1 MSTRTSNKDYKMS
14 TMGEKVRFALGDV
27 GCNFIWGFVGSYL
40 TLYYTDSALIAAG
53 VAGTIMLIA
62 RLLDGISDIL
72 MGIIIE
78 KTHTKYG
85 KARPWILWMSLPLVI
100 SMFLAF
106 HVPVNLGGN
115 AKIAYVTMTYILI
128 SAITYTAVNMA
139 YITLFTLFAPDSN
152 DRNVAAT
159 VRTLFAMFAAMGI
172 NIITMPLLTSFGGEH
187 EQSAWDKL
195 AITYGIVALIC
206 LLITFFGVKEKK
218 LSHIVTEQSE
228 KKEKFSMKKVIGV
241 LARSKYFYLAAL
253 LSIAYY
259 MSNGV
264 AGVNVYYARDILGNA
279 NLVGLIGIATLPTM
293 IIGSIL
299 APILYKNYGKRN
311 IMIVGSIIMI
321 AASAAQLAAPSNLFF
336 FLVMLAVKGLGVILF
351 GSAISTLPGDIAD
364 WSEWK
369 QGVRAEGIV
378 TSLGSFGSKVGVGFG
393 SGIVG
398 LLLSVG
404 GYSGNAVVQQT
415 SALNAEIALM
425 IGVPL
430 ILGIIQVLLLLA
442 WDMDKIHPEIML
454 ELDKKRNRQ
463 NI

>member
-1 MSTRTSNKDYKMS
+1 
-14 TMGEKVRFALGDV
+14 
-27 GCNFIWGFVGSYL
+27 
-40 TLYYTDSALIAAG
+40 
-53 VAGTIMLIA
+53 
-62 RLLDGISDIL
+62 
-72 MGIIIE
+72 
-78 KTHTKYG
+78 
-85 KARPWILWMSLPLVI
+85 
-100 SMFLAF
+100 MF
-106 HVPVNLGGN
+106 
-115 AKIAYVTMTYILI
+115 
-128 SAITYTAVNMA
+128 
-139 YITLFTLFAPDSN
+139 
-152 DRNVAAT
+152 
-159 VRTLFAMFAAMGI
+159 
-172 NIITMPLLTSFGGEH
+172 
-187 EQSAWDKL
+187 
-195 AITYGIVALIC
+195 
-206 LLITFFGVKEKK
+206 
-218 LSHIVTEQSE
+218 
-228 KKEKFSMKKVIGV
+228 
-241 LARSKYFYLAAL
+241 
-253 LSIAYY
+253 
-259 MSNGV
+259 NGV

>member
-1 MSTRTSNKDYKMS
+1 MSAKTKIRDPKIS
-14 TMGEKVRFALGDV
+14 TMGEKIRFALGDV

-53 VAGTIMLIA
+53 VAGTIMLFA
-62 RLLDGISDIL
+62 RLLDGVSDIL

-85 KARPWILWMSLPLVI
+85 KARPWILWMTVPLVI

-106 HVPVNLGGN
+106 HVPAGLAGDT
-115 AKIAYVTMTYILI
+115 KIAYVAVTYILI
-128 SAITYTAVNMA
+128 SAVTYTAVNMS

-159 VRTLFAMFAAMGI
+159 VRTLFAMFAAMGV

-187 EQSAWDKL
+187 EQAAWDKL
-195 AITYGIVALIC
+195 ALIYGFIALVC
-206 LLITFFGVKEKK
+206 LCITFFGVKEKK
-218 LSHIVTEQSE
+218 LSEAVANETEKTE
-228 KKEKFSMKKVIGV
+228 NVPMKKVIGV
-241 LARSKYFYLAAL
+241 LARTKYFYLAAF

-259 MSNGV
+259 MSNGI

-279 NLVGLIGIATLPTM
+279 NLVGLLGVATLPTM
-293 IIGSIL
+293 IIGSLL
-299 APILYKNYGKRN
+299 APVLYKKYGKRN
-311 IMIVGSIIMI
+311 IMMVGSFIMI
-321 AASAAQLAAPSNLFF
+321 AAAAAQLAAPSNLAF
-336 FLVMLAVKGLGVILF
+336 FLAMLAVKGLGVILF

-393 SGIVG
+393 AGIVG
-398 LLLSVG
+398 LLLSMG
-404 GYSGNAVVQQT
+404 GYDGAAAIQQT

-430 ILGIIQVLLLLA
+430 ALGIIQVLLLLV
-442 WDMDKIHPEIML
+442 WDMDKIHPEIMAEL
-454 ELDKKRNRQ
+454 EKKRA
-463 NI
+463 